1 MSFVPRVSAALGAAV
16 SVLLLLSVLT
26 PWFQVSYD
34 WRILSEY
41 RSETRFGVQ
50 DFEILIYMNGEVL
63 ANESHP
69 YNNSYFEPVG
79 ELMENQVLLLCL
91 SVGFSILFV
100 ISHLSRNLALQL
112 LMGSLALTLFLAVL
126 VNFYVGMDDAFSES
140 GASLA
145 GSSELFTI
153 EGFSGSKDVSI
164 FGISWG
170 PTLGWWLGLVS
181 ILLESLSLLLVFFSR
196 TRVSGH

>member
-1 MSFVPRVSAALGAAV
+1 MGAAV
-16 SVLLLLSVLT
+16 IVLLLLSVLT
-26 PWFQVSYD
+26 PWFHVSYD

-41 RSETRFGVQ
+41 RSETRFEVQ
-50 DFEILIYMNGEVL
+50 DFETLIYMNGEVL

-79 ELMENQVLLLCL
+79 TLMETQVLLLCL

-100 ISHLSRNLALQL
+100 ISHVSRNLALQL
-112 LMGSLALTLFLAVL
+112 LLGSLALILLLAVL
-126 VNFYVGMDDAFSES
+126 INFYVGMDDAFNES

-145 GSSELFTI
+145 GSSELLTI

-170 PTLGWWLGLVS
+170 PALGWWLGLMS
-181 ILLESLSLLLVFFSR
+181 ILLQSSSLLLVFFSH
-196 TRVSGH
+196 SQAAGH